1 MLLNSSRNGTTC
13 DGASR
18 RDFLKVGVLG
28 ASALALPGLLKA
40 RAEAKT
46 KGQPTRNTSV
56 VWLWLGGGPTHIET
70 FDPKMTAPAEFRSVV
85 GALKTNVPAVVITAP
100 EEVRAAR
107 THVAVEQR
115 SGRLIPDAE
124 KVRRADF
131 AFVNDGTLE
140 ELDLFVVE
148 VLGQLRK

>member
-1 MLLNSSRNGTTC
+1 MREEYLGWI
-13 DGASR
+13 DG
-18 RDFLKVGVLG
+18 
-28 ASALALPGLLKA
+28 
-40 RAEAKT
+40 
-46 KGQPTRNTSV
+46 
-56 VWLWLGGGPTHIET
+56 LGGSADVAVVEVPLLYET
-70 FDPKMTAPAEFRSVV
+70 GSEELYDSV
-85 GALKTNVPAVVITAP
+85 VVITAP